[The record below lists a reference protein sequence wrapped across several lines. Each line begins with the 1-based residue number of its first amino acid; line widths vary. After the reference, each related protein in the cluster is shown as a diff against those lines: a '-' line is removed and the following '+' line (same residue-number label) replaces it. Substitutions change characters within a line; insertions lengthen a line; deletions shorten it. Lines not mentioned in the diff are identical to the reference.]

1 MGTGHRFKD
10 VRGAGRLG
18 RGGAVLAGVAGSSA
32 LMAPRVASA
41 LDFYGHE
48 IPSGDPGVNFV
59 AGLVMGA
66 VTATCVTLAA
76 CHVGRGAEVA
86 EDAGACGSGDAE
98 ARGSADG
105 GVGTPGA
112 GVSAR
117 DGVSSGGASAAGGD
131 VSAGVDGASAGVGTL
146 DVTADLG
153 TLRPRAYA
161 RREGGSVYI
170 PDLEELAAAAREAR
184 AAGSSGEAS
193 PSAEVVASVP
203 ADAPAPVAPSAPAVP
218 STPAES
224 PASAESAVPV
234 GTPAPVVSSAS
245 EGPSV
250 AHRRAAHMRASA
262 APAEGQ
268 AARAEGGPTASD
280 GPRAR
285 RTVPA
290 PSASRRRGR
299 HFAPGAL
306 EAFAGAGD
314 AEAAGVPAMPVI
326 DETMT
331 DAEVS
336 AHIADLVADEME
348 RARERE
354 ATPARRKTVRL
365 PSGGSWEHLRVIDGV
380 RVM

>member
-10 VRGAGRLG
+10 VREAGRLG

-76 CHVGRGAEVA
+76 CHAGRGVEAEG
-86 EDAGACGSGDAE
+86 DAGSHGSGDA
-98 ARGSADG
+98 AAQGSADG

-131 VSAGVDGASAGVGTL
+131 VSVGAG
-146 DVTADLG
+146 DLG
-153 TLRPRAYA
+153 VTEDLGVLRPRAYA

-184 AAGSSGEAS
+184 AAGTSDVAGPTAEAAA
-193 PSAEVVASVP
+193 PVL
-203 ADAPAPVAPSAPAVP
+203 ADASESVAPSASAGESAPMEPSVP
-218 STPAES
+218 VKMSVSVGS
-224 PASAESAVPV
+224 PASE
-234 GTPAPVVSSAS
+234 GSSAS
-245 EGPSV
+245 TGSPASEGSSAAP
-250 AHRRAAHMRASA
+250 RRAAHMRAVA
-262 APAEGQ
+262 ATPAEGQ
-268 AARAEGGPTASD
+268 GPHVEGGSDTSD

-285 RTVPA
+285 RVVPA

-299 HFAPGAL
+299 HFAPAAL
-306 EAFAGAGD
+306 EAFAGAGE